1 MRYHNTTEPI
11 MKNSEND
18 RRIRKISR
26 RLRLLFQIST
36 CLLPLIPVVCWLL
49 YNDLPQV
56 MHQNIFP
63 GKTVDSLPLNSRLIA
78 LGGSLP
84 ATAIMVLALIRLKRL
99 FSLYEQGIFFQAENV
114 LLFRLL
120 GRLAFWSVLADVFNK
135 TVLEIALTINNPPG
149 QRVLAIGF
157 SSDHLKL
164 IIVAVIVMLI
174 GMVIEEGRKIHEEMQ
189 LTV

>member
-1 MRYHNTTEPI
+1 
-11 MKNSEND
+11 MKTSDNV

-26 RLRLLFQIST
+26 RLRLLFQVSAW
-36 CLLPLIPVVCWLL
+36 LLPLIPVVFWLL

-84 ATAIMVLALIRLKRL
+84 ATAIMVLALVRLKRL

>member
-1 MRYHNTTEPI
+1 MEI
-11 MKNSEND
+11 ENSY
-18 RRIRKISR
+18 RIRKISR
-26 RLRLLFQIST
+26 RLRLFFQVCIY
-36 CLLPLIPVVCWLL
+36 LLPLVPVACWLW

-56 MHQNIFP
+56 MHENIFP
-63 GKTVDSLPLNSRLIA
+63 GKTIDSLPLNSRLIA
-78 LGGSLP
+78 LGGDLP
-84 ATAIMVLALIRLKRL
+84 ATLIMVLALIKLTRL
-99 FSLYEQGIFFQAENV
+99 FFLYERGLFFQAENV
-114 LLFRLL
+114 LLFRVL

-135 TVLEIALTINNPPG
+135 TVLEIARTINNPPG

-164 IIVAVIVMLI
+164 LIVAVIIMTI

>member
-1 MRYHNTTEPI
+1 

-18 RRIRKISR
+18 RRIRKTSR
-26 RLRLLFQIST
+26 KLRLLFQVST
-36 CLLPLIPVVCWLL
+36 FLLPLIPVVCWLL

-63 GKTVDSLPLNSRLIA
+63 GKTVDSLPLNGRLIA

-84 ATAIMVLALIRLKRL
+84 ATVIMVLALIKLKRL
-99 FSLYEQGIFFQAENV
+99 FFLYEQGIFFQAENV

-120 GRLAFWSVLADVFNK
+120 ARLAFWSVLADVFNK

-164 IIVAVIVMLI
+164 LIVAVIIMLI